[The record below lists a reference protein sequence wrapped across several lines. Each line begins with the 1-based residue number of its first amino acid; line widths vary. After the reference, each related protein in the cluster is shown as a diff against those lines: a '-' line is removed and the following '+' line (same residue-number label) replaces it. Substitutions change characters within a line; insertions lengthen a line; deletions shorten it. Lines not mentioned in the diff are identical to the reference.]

1 MVHDLIRL
9 IDRFVDGT
17 DTSLRATHE
26 MEAILLENFTEED
39 WFDEASLALAQYSPG
54 GGQHYYHE
62 ADVAEVLE
70 AVKAD
75 LAKEMP

>member
-17 DTSLRATHE
+17 DTSLRAAHE
-26 MEAILLENFTEED
+26 MEAILLQNFTEED

-54 GGQHYYHE
+54 GGDHLYDE
-62 ADVAEVLE
+62 ADLNDVLKE
-70 AVKAD
+70 VKAD
-75 LAKEMP
+75 LECDLT